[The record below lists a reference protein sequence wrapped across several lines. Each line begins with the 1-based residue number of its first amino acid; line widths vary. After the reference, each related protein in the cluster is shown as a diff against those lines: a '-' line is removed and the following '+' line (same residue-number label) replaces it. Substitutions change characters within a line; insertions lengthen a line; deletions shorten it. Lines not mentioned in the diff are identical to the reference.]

1 MKLGRLIINNGR
13 LGYHKFW
20 QCENFA
26 LVNGPWKIIGS
37 AATSQI
43 LGHLCPQV
51 IAGGNWGVDITL
63 QK

>member
-1 MKLGRLIINNGR
+1 MVGLVTIDFGT
-13 LGYHKFW
+13 
-20 QCENFA
+20 ENFA
-26 LVNGPWKIIGS
+26 LVDGPWKIIGS